1 MEEHMRSK
9 LLILNLLVV
18 AALVLGACAT
28 GPTGPAAGGA
38 APAGGEQAAAPG
50 GELPVPRNETIYIED
65 SATFRIF
72 DSFNT
77 LIPQANDFANGYVQI
92 GIEYFFYAN
101 FATGEIQPWLATEYS
116 YNDDFTEFTL
126 KLRDDVTWNDGQPFS
141 SEDVVFTVEMLKAN
155 SALARSATL
164 NEFVESIAAP
174 DATTVVFTLTK
185 PSPRFHYNVF
195 GQVDALTPLPK
206 HIWEGQ
212 DPLTFKNNPPVTT
225 SVWKLNQTLPDLR
238 MFVWERDENY
248 WGKDENFPNA
258 KYIVFRTAPPADAD
272 YQDLVNNVIDHAHR
286 LQWEQVEQAV
296 ATNPKVVYGPFQD
309 PCPRGIWVNA
319 SKYPLSEPDVRWAL
333 SYLVNREKIANVIW
347 QPPTVPAVHPWS
359 EWKLLEQYL
368 DPAVLEEY
376 KIEYDPAKATALLDG
391 LGFAPGGDGI
401 RVDDQGNRMAYNIIT
416 PAEVGVG
423 EYQIAQDLAEE
434 AAKVGIELTVQ
445 AVTGPVFDDSTL
457 TGNFDIT
464 AHWLCGDGFMDPI
477 GIYENYQS
485 KNAAPIGERDTAGNW
500 IRLSDPAFDAAVE
513 ALEVISP
520 DSEEAAAAYSTA
532 LREWMR
538 LMPAIPVVQTIYVM
552 PWNETYW
559 TNWPTEDNMYTV
571 PFTWW
576 ALWYPV
582 TFQVEPAQ

>member
-1 MEEHMRSK
+1 MQKK
-9 LLILNLLVV
+9 LLIVN
-18 AALVLGACAT
+18 LVLVLSLLLTACAAA
-28 GPTGPAAGGA
+28 GPTGPVGPAAPGA
-38 APAGGEQAAAPG
+38 APDAAAVPG

-72 DSFNT
+72 DSYNN
-77 LIPQANDFANGYVQI
+77 LIPNGNDFANGFVQI
-92 GIEYFFYAN
+92 GTEYFFYAN

-126 KLRDDVTWNDGQPFS
+126 KLRDDIKWNDGQPFS
-141 SEDVVFTVEMLKAN
+141 SEDLVFTVEMLKAN
-155 SALARSATL
+155 ATLARSATL
-164 NEFVESIAAP
+164 NEFVESVAAP

-185 PSPRFHYNVF
+185 PAPRFHYNFF
-195 GQVDALTPLPK
+195 GQVDALTALPK

-212 DPLTFKNNPPVTT
+212 DPLTFKNDPPVTT
-225 SVWKLNQTLPDLR
+225 SVWKLKQTLPDLR

-248 WGKDENFPNA
+248 WGKAEQFPNA

-286 LQWEQVEQAV
+286 LQWAQVEQAV
-296 ATNPKVVYGPFQD
+296 ANNPAVTYGPFQD
-309 PCPRGIWVNA
+309 PCPRGIWINA
-319 SKYPLSEPDVRWAL
+319 GKYPLSEPDVRWAL

-376 KIEYDPAKATALLDG
+376 KIEFDPAKAAERLDG
-391 LGFAPGGDGI
+391 LGFAVGADGV
-401 RVDDQGNRMAYNIIT
+401 RVDGEGNRMAYNIIT

-445 AVTGPVFDDSTL
+445 AVTGPVFDESTQ

-464 AHWLCGDGFMDPI
+464 AHWLCGAGFMDAL
-477 GIYENYQS
+477 GVYQNYQS
-485 KNAAPIGERDTAGNW
+485 KNTAPVGERATAGNW
-500 IRLSDPAFDAAVE
+500 IRLEDAELDAAVE
-513 ALEVISP
+513 KLQSISP
-520 DSEEAAAAYSTA
+520 DSDEAAAAYSDA
-532 LREWMR
+532 LRAWMR
-538 LMPAIPVVQTIYVM
+538 LMPAIPVVQTVYVM

-582 TFQVEPAQ
+582 SFQVEPVQ

>member
-1 MEEHMRSK
+1 MRNRYFMLASLCVVFS
-9 LLILNLLVV
+9 LLFT
-18 AALVLGACAT
+18 ACTAGPT
-28 GPTGPAAGGA
+28 GPTGPGAPA
-38 APAGGEQAAAPG
+38 APAGEQAAAPS

-72 DSFNT
+72 DSFNN
-77 LIPQANDFANGYVQI
+77 LIPNGNDFANGFVQI
-92 GIEYFFYAN
+92 GTEYLFYAN

-116 YNDDFTEFTL
+116 YNEDFTEFTI
-126 KLRDDVTWNDGQPFS
+126 KLRDNVKWNDGQPFS
-141 SEDVVFTVEMLKAN
+141 SEDVVFTVDMLKAN
-155 SALARSATL
+155 ATLARSATL
-164 NEFVESIAAP
+164 NEFVESVAAP

-185 PSPRFHYNVF
+185 PAPRFHYNVF
-195 GQVDALTPLPK
+195 AQVDALTALPK
-206 HIWEGQ
+206 HIWDGQ

-248 WGKDENFPNA
+248 WGKDEQFPNA
-258 KYIVFRTAPPADAD
+258 KYMVFRTAPPADAD

-286 LQWEQVEQAV
+286 LQWHQVEQAV
-296 ATNPKVVYGPFQD
+296 ATNPAVTYGPFQD

-319 SKYPLSEPDVRWAL
+319 GKYPLSEPDVRWAL

-376 KIEYDPAKATALLDG
+376 KIEFDPAKAAERLDG
-391 LGFAPGGDGI
+391 LGFEVGADGV
-401 RVDDQGNRMAYNIIT
+401 RVDGEGNRMAYNIIT

-445 AVTGPVFDDSTL
+445 AVTGPVFDESTQ

-464 AHWLCGDGFMDPI
+464 AHWLCGAGFMDAL
-477 GIYENYQS
+477 GVYQNFQS
-485 KNAAPIGERDTAGNW
+485 KNTAPVGERATAGNW
-500 IRLSDPAFDAAVE
+500 IRLEDAELDAAVE
-513 ALEVISP
+513 KLQAISP
-520 DSEEAAAAYSTA
+520 DSAEAKAAYSDA
-532 LREWMR
+532 LRAWMR
-538 LMPAIPVVQTIYVM
+538 LMPAIPVVQTVYVM

-582 TFQVEPAQ
+582 TFQVEAVQ